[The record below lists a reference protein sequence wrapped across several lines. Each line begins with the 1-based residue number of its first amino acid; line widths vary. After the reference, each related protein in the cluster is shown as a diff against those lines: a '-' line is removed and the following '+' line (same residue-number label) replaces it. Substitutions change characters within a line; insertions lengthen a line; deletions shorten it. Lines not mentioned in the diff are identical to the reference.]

1 MEEIL
6 NKYPLLKDQNVPRE
20 TLLEFESF
28 IEMLQKKN
36 EEINIISKETA
47 KNAVI
52 RERHIVDSAQ
62 VIDLID
68 LNSNTIT
75 DIGSGGG
82 MPGIIISILTKRLN
96 KTLKSN
102 LYEKSHHK
110 SAFLRSVSRDLKLN
124 TEIIQKNIFE
134 EHNIETGTVM
144 ARAFKP
150 LPITLELVYKNF
162 SSYTNL
168 IVFMGKNGEKT
179 LEEARENWE
188 FDFEKKKSVTSKDS
202 FLLNIKNIK
211 KNIKTNMQ
219 IISIINQK
227 GGVGK
232 TTTVINLA
240 AGLAQLEKKVLVI
253 DLDPQGN
260 ATTGLGLSNLEN
272 SDETIYGVLNGS
284 KSILEVIKKTEIK
297 NLDIV
302 TSNVDLSG
310 LEVETAGDNQRAFIL
325 KVKLTPYLN
334 DSRGSYDYILIDCPP
349 SLSLLTV
356 MALASSH
363 SLVVPLQTEF
373 FALEGLTQLM
383 KTIERVKVS
392 VNPELRIR
400 GILLTMYDKRNKL
413 SSQVEKEARDYFS
426 DKVYH
431 TVIPRNVRLSEAPS
445 HGMPVLIYDK
455 TCLGSKSYFSFTD
468 EFINQEGKEGSTA

>member
-1 MEEIL
+1 MDEIL
-6 NKYPLLKDQNVPRE
+6 NKYLLLKNHNVPRE

-28 IEMLQKKN
+28 IGMLQKKN
-36 EEINIISKETA
+36 EKINIISKETA
-47 KNAVI
+47 KNGVI

-62 VIDLID
+62 IIDFID

-82 MPGIIISILTKRLN
+82 MPGIIISILTKRLK

-134 EHNIETGTVM
+134 EQNIESGTVM

-211 KNIKTNMQ
+211 KKT
-219 IISIINQK
+219 
-227 GGVGK
+227 
-232 TTTVINLA
+232 
-240 AGLAQLEKKVLVI
+240 
-253 DLDPQGN
+253 
-260 ATTGLGLSNLEN
+260 
-272 SDETIYGVLNGS
+272 
-284 KSILEVIKKTEIK
+284 K
-297 NLDIV
+297 N
-302 TSNVDLSG
+302 
-310 LEVETAGDNQRAFIL
+310 
-325 KVKLTPYLN
+325 
-334 DSRGSYDYILIDCPP
+334 
-349 SLSLLTV
+349 
-356 MALASSH
+356 
-363 SLVVPLQTEF
+363 
-373 FALEGLTQLM
+373 
-383 KTIERVKVS
+383 
-392 VNPELRIR
+392 
-400 GILLTMYDKRNKL
+400 
-413 SSQVEKEARDYFS
+413 
-426 DKVYH
+426 
-431 TVIPRNVRLSEAPS
+431 
-445 HGMPVLIYDK
+445 
-455 TCLGSKSYFSFTD
+455 
-468 EFINQEGKEGSTA
+468 